1 VILASIPSPSR
12 GVIYLGPIPIRA
24 YALFIIL
31 GIVVAATVA
40 DRRLQARGGRKGAA
54 AEIAT
59 WAVPF
64 GLVGARIYHVAT
76 NPELYW
82 GHATSQGTVAALE
95 IWHGGLG
102 IWGGVLGGA
111 LGAYIGCRR
120 YNVDYATFADAL
132 APGIVLAQAVG
143 RWGNYFN
150 QELFG
155 RPTSLPWGLE
165 ISPSH
170 RPPGYERFATFQPT
184 FLYESLW
191 DVGVALLVIWADRR
205 WRLNRGRAFALYVAA
220 YTVGRFWIESLRI
233 DDAHKFFGL
242 RLNDWTSIIVFV
254 AACAYLYLKRG
265 PGRAPDTSDDGPDDG
280 DAVAGESSEFDEDAG
295 SDEGRTLAT

>member
-12 GVIYLGPIPIRA
+12 GVIDLGPIPIRA
-24 YALFIIL
+24 YALCIIL
-31 GIVVAATVA
+31 GIVVCVMVT
-40 DRRLQARGGRKGAA
+40 DRRLVARGGRKGAT
-54 AEIAT
+54 AEVAT

-64 GLVGARIYHVAT
+64 GLIGARIYHVAT
-76 NPELYW
+76 DPELYW
-82 GHATSQGTVAALE
+82 GKSGQGTLRAFE

-120 YNVDYATFADAL
+120 YNVDFARFADAL
-132 APGIVLAQAVG
+132 APGIVLAQAIG

-155 RPTSLPWGLE
+155 RPTSLPWGLR
-165 ISPSH
+165 IDPAN
-170 RPPGYERFATFQPT
+170 RPPGYAHFTTFHPT

-191 DVGVALLVIWADRR
+191 DICVAAIIVLVDRR
-205 WRLNRGRAFALYVAA
+205 AKFTRGRAFALYVAL
-220 YTVGRFWIESLRI
+220 YTFGRFWIESLRI
-233 DDAHKFFGL
+233 DTAHKFFGL

-254 AACAYLYLKRG
+254 AAVAYFIIRRPR
-265 PGRAPDTSDDGPDDG
+265 PGDPDTAPVQEPAPVVTAPET
-280 DAVAGESSEFDEDAG
+280 DADI
-295 SDEGRTLAT
+295 R

>member
-1 VILASIPSPSR
+1 VILASIPSPSS
-12 GVIYLGPIPIRA
+12 GVLHLGPIPIRA
-24 YALFIIL
+24 YALCIIL
-31 GIVVAATVA
+31 GIVVAVMVC
-40 DRRLQARGGRKGAA
+40 DRRLQARGGPAGVT

-64 GLVGARIYHVAT
+64 GLVGARIYHLMT

-82 GHATSQGTVAALE
+82 GSNGKGTVAALE

-111 LGAYIGCRR
+111 LGAWIGCRR
-120 YNVDYATFADAL
+120 HQVDFAMFADAL

-165 ISPSH
+165 ISPAN
-170 RPPGYERFATFQPT
+170 RPEQYANSPTFHPT
-184 FLYESLW
+184 FLYESIW

-205 WRLNRGRAFALYVAA
+205 WRLTRGRAFALYVAL
-220 YTVGRFWIESLRI
+220 YTFGRFWVESLRI
-233 DDAHKFFGL
+233 DDAHRFFGL
-242 RLNDWTSIIVFV
+242 RLNDWVSIGVFI
-254 AACAYLYLKRG
+254 A
-265 PGRAPDTSDDGPDDG
+265 
-280 DAVAGESSEFDEDAG
+280 AVAYIVVRRPVPSTEPAAEQVDESADVG
-295 SDEGRTLAT
+295 

>member
-1 VILASIPSPSR
+1 MTLASIPSPST
-12 GVIYLGPIPIRA
+12 GVLHLGPIPIRA
-24 YALFIIL
+24 YALCIIL
-31 GIVVAATVA
+31 GIVVAVMVT
-40 DRRLQARGGRKGAA
+40 DRRLQARGGPAGVT

-64 GLVGARIYHVAT
+64 GLVGARIYHVIT

-82 GHATSQGTVAALE
+82 GKHGQGTVAAFE

-102 IWGGVLGGA
+102 IWGGVAGGA

-120 YNVDYATFADAL
+120 HDVDYATFADAL

-143 RWGNYFN
+143 RFGNYFN

-165 ISPSH
+165 ISPAN
-170 RPPGYERFATFQPT
+170 RPPGYEHSATFHPT

-191 DVGVALLVIWADRR
+191 DIAVALLVIWADRR
-205 WRLNRGRAFALYVAA
+205 WRLRHGRAFALYVAL
-220 YTVGRFWIESLRI
+220 YTFGRFWVESLRI

-242 RLNDWTSIIVFV
+242 RLNDWVSIVVFV
-254 AACAYLYLKRG
+254 GAVTYFVLRRNVDDEPSPADVVDDEA
-265 PGRAPDTSDDGPDDG
+265 PGDSD
-280 DAVAGESSEFDEDAG
+280 
-295 SDEGRTLAT
+295 RTLAT

>member
-1 VILASIPSPSR
+1 VILASIPSPSS
-12 GVIYLGPIPIRA
+12 GVLHLGPIPIRA
-24 YALFIIL
+24 YALCIIL
-31 GIVVAATVA
+31 GIIVAVMVT
-40 DRRLQARGGRKGAA
+40 DRRLQARGGPAGVT

-64 GLVGARIYHVAT
+64 GLAGARIYHVIT

-82 GHATSQGTVAALE
+82 GSHGQGTLASFEL
-95 IWHGGLG
+95 WHGGLG
-102 IWGGVLGGA
+102 IWGGVAGGA

-120 YNVDYATFADAL
+120 HNVDYATFADAL
-132 APGIVLAQAVG
+132 APGIVLAQAIG
-143 RWGNYFN
+143 RFGNYFN

-165 ISPSH
+165 ISPQN
-170 RPPGYERFATFQPT
+170 RPPGYEQSTTFHPT

-191 DVGVALLVIWADRR
+191 DIAVALLVIWADRR
-205 WRLNRGRAFALYVAA
+205 WRLRHGRAFALYVAL
-220 YTVGRFWIESLRI
+220 YTFGRFWIESLRI

-254 AACAYLYLKRG
+254 G
-265 PGRAPDTSDDGPDDG
+265 
-280 DAVAGESSEFDEDAG
+280 AVAYFVLRRNVDDDDRDGHTADDEAPGDP
-295 SDEGRTLAT
+295 ERTLAT

>member
-1 VILASIPSPSR
+1 VILASIPSPSS
-12 GVIYLGPIPIRA
+12 GVLHLGPIPIRA
-24 YALFIIL
+24 YALCIIL
-31 GIVVAATVA
+31 GIVVAVMVT
-40 DRRLQARGGRKGAA
+40 DRRLQARGGPAGVT

-64 GLVGARIYHVAT
+64 GLVGARIYHVFT

-82 GHATSQGTVAALE
+82 GHASSQGTVAAFE

-102 IWGGVLGGA
+102 IWGGVAGGA

-120 YNVDYATFADAL
+120 HNVDYATFADAL
-132 APGIVLAQAVG
+132 APGIVLAQAIG
-143 RWGNYFN
+143 RFGNYFN

-165 ISPSH
+165 ISPAN
-170 RPPGYERFATFQPT
+170 RPPGYEQSATFHPT

-191 DVGVALLVIWADRR
+191 DVAVALLVIWADRR
-205 WRLNRGRAFALYVAA
+205 WRLRHGRAFALYVAL
-220 YTVGRFWIESLRI
+220 YTFGRFWVESLRI

-242 RLNDWTSIIVFV
+242 RLNDWVSIVVCIGAVAYFV
-254 AACAYLYLKRG
+254 VRRDVDDADTGADAA
-265 PGRAPDTSDDGPDDG
+265 DDGSPGEPDP
-280 DAVAGESSEFDEDAG
+280 
-295 SDEGRTLAT
+295 TLAP